1 MANGTLKVSNIETSS
16 GSGTIT
22 LGQSGETVT
31 IPSGCTFTNS
41 GTATGFGGV
50 TEIDYFRL
58 SADVSGSGDSSYNDI
73 TSSWERVDTYNFE
86 KLGTGLSQ
94 SSGIFSFP
102 STGYWKIDFN
112 FANVTSENNYLRIN
126 LLTTNDNSNYN
137 IAVETQAGQTQ
148 SNYAICAGFYIFNV
162 TNITND
168 KFKFSQST
176 SGGSVQGNTSKSK
189 SSFTCVRLADT

>member
-86 KLGTGLSQ
+86 KLGTVNLELPKQ
-94 SSGIFSFP
+94 EP
-102 STGYWKIDFN
+102 
-112 FANVTSENNYLRIN
+112 TS
-126 LLTTNDNSNYN
+126 
-137 IAVETQAGQTQ
+137 
-148 SNYAICAGFYIFNV
+148 
-162 TNITND
+162 
-168 KFKFSQST
+168 
-176 SGGSVQGNTSKSK
+176 NTSVPRV
-189 SSFTCVRLADT
+189 TLT